1 MQNHF
6 FSFFLGHKEM
16 QMELK
21 QLLSSFPSRP
31 RKFSN
36 FNIVVLHRMVK
47 KLSLEGY
54 PWVSPSIKWEYSV
67 M

>member
-1 MQNHF
+1 
-6 FSFFLGHKEM
+6 
-16 QMELK
+16 MELK

-31 RKFSN
+31 RKFAN

-54 PWVSPSIKWEYSV
+54 PWVSPSTKWEYSV

>member
-1 MQNHF
+1 
-6 FSFFLGHKEM
+6 M

-54 PWVSPSIKWEYSV
+54 PLVSPSIKWEYSV